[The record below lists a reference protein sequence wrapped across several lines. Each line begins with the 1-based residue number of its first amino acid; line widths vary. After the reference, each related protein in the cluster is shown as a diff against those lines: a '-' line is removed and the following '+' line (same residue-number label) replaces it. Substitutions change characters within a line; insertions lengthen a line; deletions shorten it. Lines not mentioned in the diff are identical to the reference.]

1 MKSNKPIVIFG
12 AGGHASVLIEI
23 LALNQCKVLA
33 IVDPKVEGGETH
45 YSFPVISFDE
55 FLSTYKPGDIDLVN
69 GIGIMPNTS
78 SRQDLAIKL
87 RDLEYK
93 FKTVIHPAATIAMNV
108 EIDEGA
114 QIMAGVVIQP
124 NVRIGKDTIINT
136 SCSID
141 HDCKIGSNCHIAPGV
156 VLSGGV
162 VISDSC
168 FIGTGSVIINDIS
181 IGKGVVTA
189 GGSTIYENLPNDT
202 KLIQKK

>member
-23 LALNQCKVLA
+23 LVLNQCNVLA
-33 IVDPKVEGGETH
+33 IVDPKAEESETH
-45 YSFPVISFDE
+45 FSFPVISFDE
-55 FLSTYKPGDIDLVN
+55 FLSTYKSDDIDLVN
-69 GIGIMPNTS
+69 GIGKMPNSS
-78 SRQDLAIKL
+78 SRQDLAIEL
-87 RDLEYK
+87 RDLGYK

-108 EIDEGA
+108 DIGEGA

-141 HDCKIGSNCHIAPGV
+141 HDCKIGSSCHIAPGV